1 MVAVTARART
11 SMPAVLT
18 TVRWLLLLHSL
29 LQLQPTAAGSPG
41 DSAQQQCDFAVF
53 DGATADD
60 ASLFAR
66 HVRQRQPTLLAGATA
81 LWPAVTEWQPFER
94 FARRFAELQL
104 PVRKPITTAR
114 GQSFRRAS
122 RHVTLGQ
129 WARRLQAGGAPP
141 FVFDTNGSSGIL
153 PALGA
158 DIRPV
163 PAGLATVLKTSL
175 FSLAGAC
182 ASQACGC
189 LGSG

>member
-1 MVAVTARART
+1 MPSVLAV
-11 SMPAVLT
+11 
-18 TVRWLLLLHSL
+18 VRLLLLQSL
-29 LQLQPTAAGSPG
+29 LLRLPTAAGSG
-41 DSAQQQCDFAVF
+41 EQQCDFAVF

-60 ASLFAR
+60 ASLFAH
-66 HVRQRQPTLLAGATA
+66 HVRQRQPTLLAGVTA
-81 LWPAVTEWQPFER
+81 HWPAVKEWQPFER
-94 FARRFAELQL
+94 FARRFSKLQL

-129 WARRLQAGGAPP
+129 WARRLQTEGTPP

-163 PAGLATVLKTSL
+163 PAGLTTVLKTSL
-175 FSLAGAC
+175 FSLAGAY
-182 ASQACGC
+182 ASPSRHC
-189 LGSG
+189 LGGGGLTMLFAHH